1 MTCGI
6 LVPRPRMEPRALAV
20 RESPN
25 QWTTRELPGNPELS
39 ILRDQVE
46 MGRAPS
52 PQDTAPGF

>member
-1 MTCGI
+1 MHRF
-6 LVPRPRMEPRALAV
+6 LFPRPRIKPVPLSVEI
-20 RESPN
+20 ESPN